1 MYELISILMLIGL
14 LYLYYKLVKY
24 ANKTILKINSK
35 VDYTFVNYWITNP
48 DVKWEVVSVDH
59 RSKFFAEKQIWKLY
73 EISQKRNLFF
83 DTDKCKCWS
92 VDINLI
98 SEEKDW
104 KIYNCGSDIKM
115 EISFTGIISV
125 EMEEGKWV
133 RFKPL

>member
-14 LYLYYKLVKY
+14 LYLYYKLIKY

-35 VDYTFVNYWITNP
+35 VDYTFVNYWINNP
-48 DVKWEVVSVDH
+48 DVKWEVISVDH
-59 RSKFFAEKQIWKLY
+59 RSQFFAEKQIWKLY

-83 DTDKCKCWS
+83 DADKCKCWS

-104 KIYNCGSDIKM
+104 RIYNCGSDIKM
-115 EISFTGIISV
+115 ETSFTGIISV

-133 RFKPL
+133 KFKPL

>member
-14 LYLYYKLVKY
+14 LYLYYKLIKY
-24 ANKTILKINSK
+24 ANKTILKNNSK
-35 VDYTFVNYWITNP
+35 VDYTFANYWIANP

-59 RSKFFAEKQIWKLY
+59 RSKFFVEKQIWKLY

-83 DTDKCKCWS
+83 DTDKCKRWS

-104 KIYNCGSDIKM
+104 RIYNCGSDIKM
-115 EISFTGIISV
+115 EISFLTS
-125 EMEEGKWV
+125 
-133 RFKPL
+133 RD

>member
-14 LYLYYKLVKY
+14 LYLYYKLIKY
-24 ANKTILKINSK
+24 ANKTILKNNSK
-35 VDYTFVNYWITNP
+35 VDYTFANYWIANP

-59 RSKFFAEKQIWKLY
+59 RSKFFVEKQIWKLY

-83 DTDKCKCWS
+83 DTDKCKRWS

-104 KIYNCGSDIKM
+104 RIYNCGSDIKM

-133 RFKPL
+133 KFKPI